1 MAFLMRFENNLLMI
15 RGRVMPGG
23 LYDENICP

>member
-1 MAFLMRFENNLLMI
+1 MEFLMRLENNLLMI

-23 LYDENICP
+23 LYDENIYF